1 MFKGYVDNLDFLQLL
16 NAKQIFRLSNETVKS
31 KKWLINSQIAHIEKD
46 SSTENNQQKQLAKVN
61 VHRE

>member
-46 SSTENNQQKQLAKVN
+46 ASTENNQQKQLAKVN

>member
-16 NAKQIFRLSNETVKS
+16 NAKQIFRLSSETVKS
-31 KKWLINSQIAHIEKD
+31 KNWLINSQIAHIEKD
-46 SSTENNQQKQLAKVN
+46 ALTENNQQKQLAKVN